1 MSMGDL
7 YKRVTNSQKFVGRLC
22 VQIAL
27 LSLACFKVFFYSSIC
42 RKRFFCPF
50 CSRNK
55 VSDFFER
62 VIFQNVLFSIFF
74 LQNSFGVT
82 ALYSPSF
89 FLICRWI

>member
-62 VIFQNVLFSIFF
+62 VIFQNVLFLIFSCKIV
-74 LQNSFGVT
+74 LGSQ
-82 ALYSPSF
+82 PCIRPPF
-89 FLICRWI
+89 F